1 MILYLVVS
9 AITCYMLS
17 EVFYYTGS
25 DSYAGMG
32 EALYG
37 RWARTTINSIQVL
50 YGLGALFSYTIVAAD
65 ESHYAMENFIGDIA
79 HPGSFLYWF
88 VERTRLLSLL
98 TIFVILPPTLL
109 PHMNNL
115 KYTSFISVLTVF
127 YLLIAVS
134 ISFPSHSP
142 AGSQGP

>member
-1 MILYLVVS
+1 MVFWVIEYCDHVINRFWYSRIANGCFKVRLGTWKLLFGFICMYIFNFHFMCIVVS
-9 AITCYMLS
+9 ATTCYMLS
-17 EVFYYTGS
+17 QVYYYTGS

-37 RWARTTINSIQVL
+37 RWARITINTIQVL

-88 VERTRLLSLL
+88 VGWYHYS
-98 TIFVILPPTLL
+98 
-109 PHMNNL
+109 
-115 KYTSFISVLTVF
+115 
-127 YLLIAVS
+127 
-134 ISFPSHSP
+134 
-142 AGSQGP
+142 